1 MDLEVRHLR
10 AIYAIAEAG
19 SLRRASA
26 ILHVSQPALTAQL
39 QRIERM
45 VGGQLFDRD
54 QAGAAPT
61 PLGEEIVARTR
72 AVLRAF
78 DELRRDIAAE
88 DDTGMRS
95 ARLRIVA
102 SEGPLL
108 AGVIGHLREQFPE
121 ADITSRSHLG
131 DRPVDE
137 MVAAGLADLAV
148 TGDYPGHEILAPSE
162 VLACPIVTEP
172 TFVMLAAGHPLL
184 DRVTDSGE
192 LPIASITEPDWVI
205 SPDDDRGCEYLVG
218 AFERHHGRPNL
229 RHRAAGNVL
238 TSLVRAGAG
247 IAFAQATS
255 PGRNGTTIR
264 AIADTPVW
272 YRHVL
277 LWRRNHPI
285 AQHADLL
292 RRAAIESYTNAIA
305 DSPTFQLWL
314 RRRGIASDPN
324 LLFSLESSGPF
335 GLTRHFGPDPAQG
348 KLLSA

>member
-10 AIYAIAEAG
+10 AIYAIAEEG

-61 PLGEEIVARTR
+61 ALGKEIVARTR

-88 DDTGMRS
+88 DETGMRS

-108 AGVIGHLREQFPE
+108 AGVITRLREQFPE

-131 DRPVDE
+131 DRPVGE

-148 TGDYPGHEILAPSE
+148 TGDYPGYEIQPPSE
-162 VLACPIVTEP
+162 VVAYPVVTEP
-172 TFVMLAAGHPLL
+172 TFAMLAAGHPLL
-184 DRVTDSGE
+184 DRVTESGE
-192 LPIASITEPDWVI
+192 LPIASVAEPDWII
-205 SPDDDRGCEYLVG
+205 SPDDDRGCDYLVG
-218 AFERHHGRPNL
+218 SFEQHDCRPNP
-229 RHRAAGNVL
+229 RDRAAGNVL
-238 TSLVRAGAG
+238 TALVRAGAG

-255 PGRNGTTIR
+255 PGRAGITIR
-264 AIADTPVW
+264 AIAETPVW

-285 AQHADLL
+285 AKHADLL
-292 RRAAIESYTNAIA
+292 RKAAIGSYTAAIA
-305 DSPTFQLWL
+305 DSPTFQRWL
-314 RRRGIASDPN
+314 RQRGIAGNPN
-324 LLFSLESSGPF
+324 LLFTIESSDPF
-335 GLTRHFGPDPAQG
+335 GLTRRYGRDPTQG
-348 KLLSA
+348 NWLSP

>member
-88 DDTGMRS
+88 DDTGLRG

-108 AGVIGHLREQFPE
+108 AGVIGRLREQFPE

-131 DRPVDE
+131 DRPVGE

-148 TGDYPGHEILAPSE
+148 TGDYPGYEIPAPSE
-162 VLACPIVTEP
+162 VVACPIVTEP

-184 DRVTDSGE
+184 DQVTESGE
-192 LPIASITEPDWVI
+192 LPIASITEPDWVL

-218 AFERHHGRPNL
+218 SFERRHCRPNL
-229 RHRAAGNVL
+229 RHRAAGSVL
-238 TSLVRAGAG
+238 SALVRAGAG

-255 PGRNGTTIR
+255 PGRSGVTIQ
-264 AIADTPVW
+264 AVTDTPVW

-292 RRAAIESYTNAIA
+292 RQAAFDSYTNAIS

-314 RRRGIASDPN
+314 RRRGLAGDPK

-335 GLTRHFGPDPAQG
+335 SLTHHYGCDPAQG
-348 KLLSA
+348 NWLSA

>member
-88 DDTGMRS
+88 DDTSMRS
-95 ARLRIVA
+95 ARLRVVA

-108 AGVIGHLREQFPE
+108 AGIIGHLRKHFPE
-121 ADITSRSHLG
+121 ADITCRSHLG
-131 DRPVDE
+131 DRPVGE

-148 TGDYPGHEILAPSE
+148 TGDYPGYEIQPPSE
-162 VLACPIVTEP
+162 VVAWPVVTEP
-172 TFVMLAAGHPLL
+172 TFVVVASGHSLL
-184 DRVTDSGE
+184 DHVTDSGE
-192 LPIASITEPDWVI
+192 LPIASITEPDWVL

-218 AFERHHGRPNL
+218 SFERHRGRPNL

-238 TSLVRAGAG
+238 TALVRAGAG

-255 PGRNGTTIR
+255 PGWSGITIQ
-264 AIADTPVW
+264 AITDTPVW

-277 LWRRNHPI
+277 LWRRSHPI
-285 AQHADLL
+285 ARHAGLL
-292 RRAAIESYTNAIA
+292 RQAAVTSYTDAIG

-324 LLFSLESSGPF
+324 LLFSLESSEPF
-335 GLTRHFGPDPAQG
+335 GLTRHHGCDPAQG
-348 KLLSA
+348 NWLSA